1 MAVEWDTSQA
11 IAGLDALKQR
21 VMAAAERAI
30 VQGAQVMVE
39 TTKGT
44 APVLTGRLRASIY
57 SFDKRREGY
66 TWIINVA
73 PHAIYARQ
81 RELGGPITAKGP
93 YMLRNRETGE
103 VFGHEVSQEG
113 SHYFS
118 HGVEAATPRIADAFR
133 QAMADAFGG

>member
-21 VMAAAERAI
+21 VVAAASRAAE
-30 VQGAQVMVE
+30 QGGQVMVE
-39 TTKGT
+39 TTKET

-57 SFDKRREGY
+57 SYGKRREGY
-66 TWIINVA
+66 TWIVRVA
-73 PHAIYARQ
+73 PHADYASQ
-81 RELGGPITAKGP
+81 REFGGSITAKGP

-103 VFGHEVSQEG
+103 VFGHSVSQIG

-118 HGVEAATPRIADAFR
+118 RGIDAATPRIADVFR